1 MNYEILI
8 GALSLIALVAGVIK
22 PLFEL
27 NKNITLLTVSVDAL
41 NKTLLELKGRVDTHG
56 KEIDNIN
63 VELAD
68 HEARIKMLEK

>member
-8 GALSLIALVAGVIK
+8 GALSLIALVAGVVK

-41 NKTLLELKGRVDTHG
+41 NKTLLELKNRVDTHG
-56 KEIDNIN
+56 REIDKIN
-63 VELAD
+63 VAIAD
-68 HEARIKMLEK
+68 HEARLKVLEK